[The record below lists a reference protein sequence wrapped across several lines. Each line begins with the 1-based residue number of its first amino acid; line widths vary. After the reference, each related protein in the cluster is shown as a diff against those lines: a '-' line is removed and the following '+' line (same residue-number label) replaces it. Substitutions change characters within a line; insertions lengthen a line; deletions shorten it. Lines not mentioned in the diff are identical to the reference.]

1 LVSERF
7 KNLKAYPVFSLALF
21 GSLGLII
28 LFLFSMGHG
37 AYHLDL
43 SRVLGITLNKLL
55 GNPTFPQDIN
65 AEVVLFKLRLP
76 RIILAILVGGA
87 LASAGAAYQ
96 CLFRNPMVAPDILGV
111 SSGAGVGASLA
122 IMWGLSSIA
131 IELFAFA
138 GGLIAVLLVMGV
150 TRSLGPNRSLVT
162 MILVGV
168 VVSSLFAAFGSL
180 IKYLSASTDN
190 LANLVLWLM
199 GSFAHA
205 GDISGVG
212 VLFFCSVLGVGT
224 LVISGWSLNTLSF
237 GEEEALAMGVDV
249 FRLRILVIFA
259 STLLTASSV
268 ALCGLIGWVGL
279 IVPHLVRFLVGPN
292 FTVLLPLSYL
302 IGALF
307 TLCADI
313 LVRLLLPGEMPVG
326 IVTSIIG
333 APLFIYILWRS
344 HSAWH

>member
-1 LVSERF
+1 MGLIF
-7 KNLKAYPVFSLALF
+7 LFFFSL
-21 GSLGLII
+21 
-28 LFLFSMGHG
+28 GHG
-37 AYHLDL
+37 TYSLDW
-43 SRVLGITLNKLL
+43 SRVLGIVLNKLL

-65 AEVVLFKLRLP
+65 DEVVLFQLRLP

-96 CLFRNPMVAPDILGV
+96 SLFRNPMAAPDILGV

-122 IMWGLSSIA
+122 ILWGLSSLA
-131 IELFAFA
+131 IEILAFI
-138 GGLIAVLLVMGV
+138 GGLMAVLIVMGV

-212 VLFFCSVLGVGT
+212 VLFFCSVLGIGAL
-224 LVISGWSLNTLSF
+224 LVSGWGLNALTF
-237 GEEEALAMGVDV
+237 GEEEALSLGVDV
-249 FRLRILVIFA
+249 FKLRILIILA
-259 STLLTASSV
+259 STLLTATSV
-268 ALCGLIGWVGL
+268 ALCGIIGWVGL

-302 IGALF
+302 MGALF
-307 TLCADI
+307 TLGADI
-313 LVRLLLPGEMPVG
+313 LVRLILPGEMPVG

-333 APLFIYILWRS
+333 APFFIYILWRT
-344 HSAWH
+344 HNTWY